1 MKHIVTIE
9 NTGESYP
16 CSEEEN
22 LLKAMEHLRRKGIPV
37 GCRNGGCG
45 VCKVQIVSGEY
56 AVRKMSRSVCSAEE
70 EASDCVL
77 ACRAYPR
84 GAVQLQVVGKMA
96 RAVVAGVG
104 SSFHFQ
110 MGPMHVSMG
119 VKMGVA
125 AGGGQPK
132 EDAEDDADK
141 RHSGD
146 SPAS

>member
-9 NTGESYP
+9 NTGETYP
-16 CSEEEN
+16 CREEDN

-56 AVRKMSRSVCSAEE
+56 AVRKMSRSVCSEEE

-84 GAVQLQVVGKMA
+84 GAVSLQVVGKMA
-96 RAVVAGVG
+96 RAVVAGAS
-104 SSFHFQ
+104 SSFRFQ
-110 MGPMHVSMG
+110 MGPMHVSMD
-119 VKMGVA
+119 VRMGVVAGSA
-125 AGGGQPK
+125 APLG
-132 EDAEDDADK
+132 DDEEE
-141 RHSGD
+141 SGA
-146 SPAS
+146 SPRP